1 MSKMVRRALTLTL
14 GTSALLLAASCSSE
28 PIEQTQIAVVPPTAV
43 ATTAPVA
50 MPTAP
55 PPTATPAPT
64 ATAVPAAPTSTPAP
78 TPTAAPTAEAPP
90 APTTEPTSAA
100 APADDAV
107 AADPTATPT
116 ADPAPTPTPTVAV
129 ETPTETP
136 TPAETDEVA
145 ATPTAEPSPTAE
157 ASDASAVAT
166 SGEPPLECYDQ
177 QVRVYRAYVEG
188 VDDLSFEGGRVF
200 CAGAGTNAVA
210 AAASYRHS
218 TGLVISRNGDFIFNE
233 AGTAYIPYSGSI
245 HFCLNGQPASAP
257 VVAETVPSLLVLID
271 AEAQRQVAQ
280 GATGPAVFT
289 PSGAQC

>member
-1 MSKMVRRALTLTL
+1 M
-14 GTSALLLAASCSSE
+14 
-28 PIEQTQIAVVPPTAV
+28 
-43 ATTAPVA
+43 
-50 MPTAP
+50 
-55 PPTATPAPT
+55 
-64 ATAVPAAPTSTPAP
+64 
-78 TPTAAPTAEAPP
+78 
-90 APTTEPTSAA
+90 EPTSAA
-100 APADDAV
+100 VPADDAV

-116 ADPAPTPTPTVAV
+116 ADAPMPTPTVAV

-136 TPAETDEVA
+136 TPAETGEVA

-157 ASDASAVAT
+157 ASDTTAAT
-166 SGEPPLECYDQ
+166 ASGELPLECYDQ

-218 TGLVISRNGDFIFNE
+218 TGLVVSRNGDFIFNE
-233 AGTAYIPYSGSI
+233 AGTAYIPYSGTI
-245 HFCLNGQPASAP
+245 YFCVNGQPASAP
-257 VVAETVPSLLVLID
+257 VVAETVPSLLVVID